1 MGFVALKTRSSIAV
15 IALIALFAAVISAV
29 SVAGQGAKEP
39 PQPPKADARVAHKV
53 ALAGVS
59 NFGEVTPTL
68 YRGAHPTEAG
78 FERLAEL
85 GIQVVVDVR
94 GSPNEDERKQL
105 AKLGMQY
112 VSIPWRCFHPQDR
125 RIAQFLKLVQES
137 RGKKIFVHCRL
148 GDDRT
153 GLMIATYRMAEQ
165 EWTAEE
171 ALKEMEAYG
180 FNWFHHYLICPG
192 LASYEASFPRRFEKS
207 PAFQDLRRHA
217 PATKTAP

>member
-1 MGFVALKTRSSIAV
+1 MHLTGMGFAALKTRSSIGV
-15 IALIALFAAVISAV
+15 IGLIALFAAAISAV

-94 GSPNEDERKQL
+94 VVRTRTNGSNWRSSACSMFLFRGVAFIRK
-105 AKLGMQY
+105 
-112 VSIPWRCFHPQDR
+112 
-125 RIAQFLKLVQES
+125 
-137 RGKKIFVHCRL
+137 
-148 GDDRT
+148 T
-153 GLMIATYRMAEQ
+153 
-165 EWTAEE
+165 EE
-171 ALKEMEAYG
+171 LR
-180 FNWFHHYLICPG
+180 
-192 LASYEASFPRRFEKS
+192 SF
-207 PAFQDLRRHA
+207 
-217 PATKTAP
+217 